1 MSVSGKIVG
10 DIVLGPI
17 VFHGKEATLI
27 ETAELAR
34 LREIK
39 QLSTVYFFNNSAR
52 HSRWDHSIGMAGLVK
67 IFLAAQPAGSVSLSD
82 QSDLVSAAL
91 LHDSGHSAWSHV
103 GELFSSFV
111 GRPIKHDVLSAE
123 LVRGTK
129 KYDKYFEKWN
139 LPRVRDI
146 LTSKSQRETVAMMI
160 EGKSPVLVS
169 KNDKEHAPKKEL
181 QEEIRS
187 RIFLGNIINGPAD
200 FDQAEF
206 LIRDSFMCM
215 SGQGFVDLRGIV
227 RHLGIVETSG
237 GSKVLAFLNLHF
249 AESMI
254 CARELLYQGVYLETH
269 NSVTEEVFIRALN
282 HTYEPKEILDFW
294 FSTDDDVMER
304 LHEQA
309 KSDPFVDRICK
320 LFRVCQTY
328 DLIQDVNLNDQRLNK
343 QARENIKF
351 LGGKGGRRIL
361 LNLEEEICKELHVPV
376 GDIIIG
382 CWSWKKPPLSDA
394 STHIGGRDSTVDYES
409 PFLNALTQDTY
420 VSSRT
425 RLVVA
430 CWREVS
436 VPKATILSE
445 VLKKL
450 GSKDYAT
457 PLD

>member
-1 MSVSGKIVG
+1 MSVKGKIVG
-10 DIVLGPI
+10 DIVFGPI
-17 VFHGKEATLI
+17 VFHGKESELV

-52 HSRWDHSIGMAGLVK
+52 HSRWDHSIGVAGLVK
-67 IFLAAQPAGSVSLSD
+67 IFLAAQPAGLVSLSD
-82 QSDLVSAAL
+82 QNDLVSAAL

-111 GRPIKHDVLSAE
+111 GNPIKHDVLSAE

-129 KYDKYFEKWN
+129 KYDKYFEKWT

-146 LTSKSQRETVAMMI
+146 LTSKNQREKVAMLI

-169 KNDKEHAPKKEL
+169 KNDKKHVTTEEL
-181 QEEIRS
+181 KQRIRS
-187 RIFLGNIINGPAD
+187 KIFLGNIINGPSD

-227 RHLGIVETSG
+227 RDLGIVETSV

-254 CARELLYQGVYLETH
+254 SARELLYQGVYLETH
-269 NSVTEEVFIRALN
+269 NSITEEAFIRALN
-282 HTYEPKEILDFW
+282 RTYQPKEIYDFW

-304 LHEQA
+304 LHEAA
-309 KSDPFVDRICK
+309 KRDPFVDRICK

-328 DLIQDVNLNDQRLNK
+328 DLIQDINLNDQRLNN
-343 QARENIKF
+343 QARENIRF
-351 LGGKGGRRIL
+351 LGGKDGRKIL
-361 LNLEEEICKELHVPV
+361 LTLEEEICKELHVLI

-382 CWSWKKPPLSDA
+382 CWNWKKPRLSDA
-394 STHIGGRDSTVDYES
+394 ATQIDGRDSTVDYES
-409 PFLNALTQDTY
+409 TFLNALGQDRY
-420 VSSRT
+420 VNSRT

-436 VPKATILSE
+436 VPRKS
-445 VLKKL
+445 VV
-450 GSKDYAT
+450 
-457 PLD
+457 